1 MYLGGR
7 ETMAVFRNYSS
18 LYASPLTPLDS
29 VFRLILTEIYLFFAL
44 FTRHMYVRW
53 IIHQIQSI
61 SELLVVKW
69 LSTTVTY
76 TAGGG
81 IRPDDARPCLLSYLT
96 L

>member
-1 MYLGGR
+1 
-7 ETMAVFRNYSS
+7 MAVFRNYSS

-29 VFRLILTEIYLFFAL
+29 VFRLILTEIYLFFA
-44 FTRHMYVRW
+44 FVHTTYTYVRW

-61 SELLVVKW
+61 DSELLVVKW

>member
-1 MYLGGR
+1 
-7 ETMAVFRNYSS
+7 
-18 LYASPLTPLDS
+18 
-29 VFRLILTEIYLFFAL
+29 
-44 FTRHMYVRW
+44 MYVRW

-61 SELLVVKW
+61 DSELLVVKW

-81 IRPDDARPCLLSYLT
+81 IRPDDARPFLLSYLT